1 MARPVRLLVWVIF
14 VASTGLILAA
24 CGGGGGGNNGGGG
37 GGGATTVSVAIFPGN
52 ATIPVSSA
60 NTPATIVFTAV
71 VYNSANQAV
80 NWAAMGGGSFAGN
93 VFTAPTSPGNVTI
106 TATSQA
112 DSSKSATVTI
122 TVAAAQAITITPTAI
137 AIPAGGSQ
145 QFTATANGNVVAA
158 AWALAGAAGADL
170 GSVSATGMYI
180 APASPPLHGTVNIVA
195 TFAGQG
201 IATVT
206 IVFSN
211 ASLNHQYTF
220 AYSGQESGG
229 FQAVAGTFTAD
240 GAGNILTGLED
251 INSAKTVS
259 TVQITGGT
267 YTVGPDGRTQAQF
280 VTKSGNVNFEMTL
293 VSSMQALI
301 IRFDAMASGSG
312 TAELANPAEF
322 SNTAISGFYSFGVS
336 GVDKKGVTEA
346 IAGNF
351 FSDATGTFPLNSAI
365 QDVNDGG
372 TVTQAD
378 TTLFGNIVESV
389 DPLTGRGTL
398 SFTSTPAG
406 TLNFAFY
413 IVDDTHFKLVETDAA
428 PVLAGDGFQA
438 PSLVNASSLSGKFA
452 FTLGGTMTLGPFA
465 AGGVFDSN
473 GTGSI
478 TGGVE
483 DVNQAAQSIN
493 LQQTI
498 QASSYS
504 VNPANSHRLL
514 LTLTVSNSSVE
525 YGVYP
530 AANGTAPMISL
541 ATTTAHSGLAFQQ
554 TSQNPP
560 QGNFALNLTG
570 FAGKGEQDINGTIAT
585 TGSTTLAGYLALN
598 DNGTLDPNLLL
609 AGSTFTSTDVNG
621 RGTITLQTASSS
633 STTFLL
639 VYYVV
644 NSSNVLLVEVDST
657 RATVGAMPNQF

>member
-1 MARPVRLLVWVIF
+1 M
-14 VASTGLILAA
+14 ST
-24 CGGGGGGNNGGGG
+24 
-37 GGGATTVSVAIFPGN
+37 
-52 ATIPVSSA
+52 A
-60 NTPATIVFTAV
+60 NTPSTIVFTAV
-71 VYNSANQAV
+71 VYNSVNQAV
-80 NWAAMGGGSFAGN
+80 TWAAMGGGSFVGN
-93 VFTAPTSPGNVTI
+93 AFTAPTSPGNVTI

-112 DSSKSATVTI
+112 DSSKSASVTI
-122 TVAAAQAITITPTAI
+122 NVAAAQAITITPTAI
-137 AIPAGGSQ
+137 ALPAGESQ
-145 QFTATANGNVVAA
+145 QFTATVNGNVVAA
-158 AWALAGAAGADL
+158 TWALAGAAGADL
-170 GSVSATGMYI
+170 GLISATGMYT
-180 APASPPLHGTVNIVA
+180 APPSPPPHGSVSIVA

-251 INSAKTVS
+251 VNSPMAVS
-259 TVQITGGT
+259 TIQITGGT
-267 YTVGPDGRTQAQF
+267 YSVGPDGRTQAQF
-280 VTKSGNVNFEMTL
+280 VTKSGNVTFEMAL
-293 VSSMQALI
+293 VSNTQALI

-322 SNTAISGFYSFGVS
+322 SNSAISGFYSFSVS
-336 GVDKKGVTEA
+336 GVDKNGVTEA

-351 FSDATGTFPLNSAI
+351 FSDAAGTFPLNSAI

-398 SFTSTPAG
+398 SLTSTPAG

-413 IVDDTHFKLVETDAA
+413 MVDGTHFKLVETDAA
-428 PVLAGDGFQA
+428 PILAGDGFKA
-438 PSLVNASSLSGKFA
+438 PSSISALSLNGRFA

-465 AGGVFDSN
+465 AGGVLISN

-483 DVNQAAQSIN
+483 DVNQSAQSIS
-493 LQQTI
+493 LQQPI
-498 QASSYS
+498 QSSSYS
-504 VNPANSHRLL
+504 VNPTNSHRLS
-514 LTLTVSNSSVE
+514 LTLNVANSSIE

-530 AANGTAPMISL
+530 AANGIAPMISL
-541 ATTTAHSGLAFQQ
+541 AATTAHSGLAFQQ
-554 TSQNPP
+554 SSQNAP

-570 FAGKGEQDINGTIAT
+570 FAGKGEQDINGAIAT
-585 TGSTTLAGYLALN
+585 TGTTTLGGYLDLN
-598 DNGTLDPNLLL
+598 DSGTLNPNLLL
-609 AGSTFTSTDVNG
+609 SGSTFTTTDVNG
-621 RGTITLQTASSS
+621 RGTITLETASPSPA
-633 STTFLL
+633 TLLL
-639 VYYVV
+639 VYYAVD
-644 NSSNVLLVEVDST
+644 SSTVLVLEVDGA
-657 RATVGAMPNQF
+657 RATVGMMANQF